1 MPHNYRFQYQ
11 ILIVFEMVLFQYGQ
25 TLAGCDMHVP
35 DVGFNL
41 AGQNFQ
47 KSRFAGTVRP
57 DQAIAVA
64 GCEFYV
70 YIFK

>member
-1 MPHNYRFQYQ
+1 
-11 ILIVFEMVLFQYGQ
+11 MVLFQDGQ
-25 TLAGCDMHVP
+25 TLAGSDVHVT

-41 AGQNFQ
+41 TGQNF
-47 KSRFAGTVRP
+47 KESRFAGAVGSNE
-57 DQAIAVA
+57 AVAVA